1 MIRKTSP
8 SVTWRR
14 WAILIGLAMT
24 VFCIAPAV
32 PAESWTLSAA
42 VQRGIAE
49 RAQVAAAKDRAEG
62 SRDLADAAAA
72 NRLPQLSLRLASIW
86 TESRQGRPLFVAA
99 NGRREAIGQIVITA
113 PVFDAQLQALAK
125 AARASATAARYQ
137 VLLTQL
143 QTAASVTNVWY
154 QLALAQGQV
163 AFWQQTVAYDKTL
176 VAHSA
181 KAFHAGAAARID
193 VVQTQ
198 LLLTQARAQLDQAQ
212 VQQQT
217 AARELNL
224 QLGLPDDAA
233 ATAAKHSIP
242 AAGAFGSFAQ
252 LWQRMQARQPL
263 LQLAQK
269 EIGVARA
276 AKAVQN
282 AAYLPVVNAQLA
294 YGIDANGVPSG
305 RDLGWQAGLGLTMP
319 LFSFGRRQD
328 RVAAADANVQAL
340 RADRTALLLQMH
352 SRLNQDW
359 GAYRAAQEN
368 ACHAKRIGREAKLV
382 YHMTQEGFRAGALN
396 ALNLAQAQNAWI
408 QARLTA
414 LQAGLRMSLA
424 RQQLLL
430 DTGQLP

>member
-1 MIRKTSP
+1 MP
-8 SVTWRR
+8 
-14 WAILIGLAMT
+14 IGLAMT
-24 VFCIAPAV
+24 AFCIAPAV

-49 RAQVAAAKDRAEG
+49 QAQVAAAKDRAEG
-62 SRDLADAAAA
+62 SRDLADAAAT
-72 NRLPQLSLRLASIW
+72 NRLPQLSLRLGSIW

-99 NGRREAIGQIVITA
+99 NGRREAIGQLVITA

-154 QLALAQGQV
+154 QLALAQEQV
-163 AFWQQTVAYDKTL
+163 AFWQQTVAYDQTL
-176 VAHSA
+176 VARSA
-181 KAFHAGAAARID
+181 KAFRAGAAARID

-198 LLLTQARAQLDQAQ
+198 LLLTQARAQLDQAE

-224 QLGLPDDAA
+224 QLGLSAEEAA
-233 ATAAKHSIP
+233 ATVANQPIP

-252 LWQRMQARQPL
+252 LWQQMQARQPL

-269 EIGVARA
+269 QIGVARA
-276 AKAVQN
+276 AKAVQK

-305 RDLGWQAGLGLTMP
+305 HDLGWQAGLGLTMP
-319 LFSFGRRQD
+319 LYSFGQRQD
-328 RVAAADANVQAL
+328 RVAAANANVQAL

-368 ACHAKRIGREAKLV
+368 AQHTKKIAREANAV
-382 YHMTQEGFRAGALN
+382 YRMTQEGFRAGALN
-396 ALNLAQAQNAWI
+396 ALNLAQAQNAWN

-414 LQAGLRMSLA
+414 LQARLRVSLA

-430 DTGQLP
+430 DTGKLP